1 MLARFAN
8 SLVVSSSSWKKGTE
22 KVAAELK
29 RNVKFG
35 EREKT
40 VCKKNNN
47 CEKNYAQ
54 EKNIYK
60 VKKLDFPLLSF
71 FFKDF

>member
-1 MLARFAN
+1 M
-8 SLVVSSSSWKKGTE
+8 
-22 KVAAELK
+22 K
-29 RNVKFG
+29 RKVKFG
-35 EREKT
+35 EREKK